1 MEAFLFVRTQV
12 YKTKLVIGLGDD
24 VISEEGLMVQ
34 GWDWSTVLP
43 LHSINFKDDRAFN
56 IIAHDVF
63 EHIGKQTGSVE
74 DELRAF
80 GAVLFG
86 RFNMG
91 IAGTDRN
98 LGIEIGSFLTPY
110 IQRVKRPKIHSDV
123 LSYSDS
129 LCEGI
134 QAEFKYIY
142 PECDF
147 QTIKNQV
154 LHWISKG
161 YRQAERKYKYSCT
174 LVNMYTELQ
183 RQLQQ
188 KLRWVELL
196 KYVMISYAPTTEYVD
211 VHVVEPS
218 FEE

>member
-1 MEAFLFVRTQV
+1 M
-12 YKTKLVIGLGDD
+12 YKTKLVIGLGDG
-24 VISEEGLMVQ
+24 VLCEEGLMVQ

-43 LHSINFKDDRAFN
+43 LDPNYFKSTGAFN

-80 GAVLFG
+80 GAILFG

-91 IAGTDRN
+91 ITGTDKS
-98 LGIEIGSFLTPY
+98 LGGEIGSFLTPH
-110 IQRVKRPKIHSDV
+110 IKQVKHPKIHTDV
-123 LSYSDS
+123 LYYSDG

-134 QAEFKYIY
+134 QAELKYTY

-147 QTIKNQV
+147 QTIRNQV
-154 LHWISKG
+154 LHWISRG

-183 RQLQQ
+183 RQLAQ
-188 KLRWVELL
+188 KLRWVDLL
-196 KYVMISYAPTTEYVD
+196 KYVMISYDPATEYVD
-211 VHVVEPS
+211 VRVVEES

>member
-1 MEAFLFVRTQV
+1 M

-80 GAVLFG
+80 GVILFG

-91 IAGTDRN
+91 ITNTDRD
-98 LGIEIGSFLTPY
+98 LGVEIGSFLKPY
-110 IQRVKRPKIHSDV
+110 IKQVKHPKIHTDV
-123 LSYSDS
+123 LSYSDG

-134 QAEFKYIY
+134 QAEFKYMY
-142 PECDF
+142 PEYDF

-174 LVNMYTELQ
+174 LVNMYIELQ
-183 RQLQQ
+183 KQLTE
-188 KLRWVELL
+188 KLRFVELI
-196 KYVMISYAPTTEYVD
+196 KHVMISYDIATEYVN
-211 VHVVEPS
+211 VRVVEYNY
-218 FEE
+218 

>member
-1 MEAFLFVRTQV
+1 M
-12 YKTKLVIGLGDD
+12 YKTKLVIGLGDGELN
-24 VISEEGLMVQ
+24 EEGLMVQ

-43 LHSINFKDDRAFN
+43 LHSVDFKYDRAFN

-80 GAVLFG
+80 GVILFG

-91 IAGTDRN
+91 ITGTDID
-98 LGIEIGSFLTPY
+98 LGAEIGSFLTPY
-110 IQRVKRPKIHSDV
+110 IKQVKRPKIHHDV
-123 LSYSDS
+123 LNHAEG

-134 QAEFKYIY
+134 QAELKYTY

-147 QTIKNQV
+147 QTIRNQV

-183 RQLQQ
+183 RQLAQ
-188 KLRWVELL
+188 KLRWVELF
-196 KYVMISYAPTTEYVD
+196 KYVMISYDPTTEYVD
-211 VHVVEPS
+211 VRVVEQS
-218 FEE
+218 FED